1 RTVYTSGDSYDG
13 EATNQFNSINSV
25 SYSFSRSLDARLG
38 LSYFKTFGGT
48 NYIDT
53 INAEQAVNYSYY
65 QAGGMKRKIFEINET
80 FTTIEE
86 YSHYSDV
93 ASTVATSKQ
102 RVNTFLLGTKY
113 YPLRQMMIAG
123 GARYSFVNGFENDA
137 INYYGSISVNFRLL
151 DASLDYSYGKNKT
164 DNRVEKKFMANVK
177 KRF

>member
-1 RTVYTSGDSYDG
+1 
-13 EATNQFNSINSV
+13 
-25 SYSFSRSLDARLG
+25 
-38 LSYFKTFGGT
+38 
-48 NYIDT
+48 
-53 INAEQAVNYSYY
+53 
-65 QAGGMKRKIFEINET
+65 MKRKIFEINET

-86 YSHYSDV
+86 YSGYNTV
-93 ASTVATSKQ
+93 AATVATTTATSKQ

-137 INYYGSISVNFRLL
+137 INYYGSLSVHFRLL
-151 DASLDYSYGKNKT
+151 DASLDYSYGKNRA